1 MHFIDKEK
9 DSAISASVVASSGEG
24 HQEKFTSNIL

>member
-9 DSAISASVVASSGEG
+9 DSAVSASVIGSGEG

>member
-9 DSAISASVVASSGEG
+9 DSAISASVVASGEG